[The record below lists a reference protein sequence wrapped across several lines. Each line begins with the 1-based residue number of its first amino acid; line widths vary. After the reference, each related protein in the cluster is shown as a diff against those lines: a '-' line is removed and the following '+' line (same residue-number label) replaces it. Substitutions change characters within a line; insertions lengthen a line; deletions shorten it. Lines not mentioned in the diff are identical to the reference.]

1 MTLALIGFSV
11 TLLASFLLGL
21 IRVVMGPTAM
31 DSMMAAQL
39 TSTVG
44 AAFLVLL
51 SSALSMPTL
60 VDVALV
66 LVLLSAVA
74 VMAFVRGQAGESE
87 ERKK

>member
-1 MTLALIGFSV
+1 MTLALIGLSI
-11 TLLASFLLGL
+11 TLFAGFLLGL

-51 SSALSMPTL
+51 SAALGMPAL

-74 VMAFVRGQAGESE
+74 VMAFVRGQAKKAAESKE
-87 ERKK
+87 